1 MNAFTVDK
9 DHPPDLMLQRLIE
22 QHGLRAMLL
31 GILTAALRMRRDRVR
46 LRHHDLPDH
55 LRRDVGLPP
64 VATHRGQRY
73 PL

>member
-9 DHPPDLMLQRLIE
+9 GHPPDATLQRLIE

-31 GILTAALRMRRDRVR
+31 GILSAALRVRRNRAR

-64 VATHRGQRY
+64 LTDHRGQRH
-73 PL
+73 